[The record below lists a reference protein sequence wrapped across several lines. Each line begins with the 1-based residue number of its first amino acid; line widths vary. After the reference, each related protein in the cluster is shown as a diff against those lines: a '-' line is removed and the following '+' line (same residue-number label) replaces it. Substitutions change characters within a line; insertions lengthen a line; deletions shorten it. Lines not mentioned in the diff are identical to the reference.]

1 MAACASPNTPD
12 LHIHYAPAYRCLTD
26 VQRVL
31 QAIDRGY
38 GR

>member
-1 MAACASPNTPD
+1 MAACASSNIPD
-12 LHIHYAPAYRCLTD
+12 LHIHYAPAYSCLTD

-31 QAIDRGY
+31 QAIDRGC